1 MLTTWEKND
10 FLLPDCVSQ
19 NPFSTNRELVS
30 DPVPNLEPLRT
41 FWSGKISISR
51 GLKFMP
57 VPNQEPL
64 ISEANNIRTE

>member
-1 MLTTWEKND
+1 MLTTWGGKNY

-41 FWSGKISISR
+41 FLSGK
-51 GLKFMP
+51 
-57 VPNQEPL
+57 NQHLQGP
-64 ISEANNIRTE
+64 